1 MQYDLQTDALP
12 DFNLDRAVVNGGIP
26 ESMIMAKYEET
37 DIGETDDNYTD
48 YVRGEIVDYRSDKSL
63 FEHEES
69 RGGVNKNSG
78 RLQAQYYGHRGNVD
92 MAEIYRPEIFDG
104 FMGPEDRDP
113 RGINTDP
120 DMKLMRKQHEAR
132 SRFIRFTPDADLATT
147 GGNRSATQMMR
158 DQQQMNAMAKTRLKV
173 FSRELLGRDN
183 ALSAPHSHKSRI
195 PKQLVA
201 KCYGDGITGE
211 DANPQRKATII
222 AREIMRNTQAWRDET
237 NDRDFACARYTHV
250 RKGGKQRGTDVL
262 TGESDQR
269 SVERTEDSS
278 VCFKTAGLLMSNI
291 IAGKRKLM
299 DPNATDADFDASKDT
314 VSRKLAP
321 FVRDLTAVVQ
331 GTTQMPQDARF
342 AASDI
347 TQNGK
352 NVGPQML
359 NNHLGST
366 NHSTPSHHLINA
378 EVIYRT
384 VKPGADRSKI
394 QGKIVSDIRAVYVAD
409 ITQRGKTAKRLLITG
424 AKLNG
429 TEDADRDE
437 SRYTCSYKGRSGAN
451 DRANRY
457 NVQMMRHS
465 ESDNT
470 QRRAQNH
477 VLAKVES
484 QELTLGGM
492 SYSDNHYKERLGGS
506 IGSKYM
512 VGRDVQDARRDDMS
526 EMN

>member
-1 MQYDLQTDALP
+1 MMNYDLQKDALP
-12 DFNLDRAVVNGGIP
+12 DFNLDRAVINGGIP

-37 DIGETDDNYTD
+37 DIDETDDNYTD

-92 MAEIYRPEIFDG
+92 LAEIYRPEIFDG

-147 GGNRSATQMMR
+147 GGNRSTTQMMR

-201 KCYGDGITGE
+201 KCYGDGLEGE
-211 DANPQRKATII
+211 DIGKQRKATII
-222 AREIMRNTQAWRDET
+222 AREIMRNTQTWRDET

-250 RKGGKQRGTDVL
+250 RKGCKQRGTDIL
-262 TGESDQR
+262 TGVSDQR
-269 SVERTEDSS
+269 STERVEDSS
-278 VCFKTAGLLMSNI
+278 ICFKTAGLLMSNI
-291 IAGKRKLM
+291 IDGKRKLM
-299 DPNATDADFDASKDT
+299 DANSTDADFDKSQDT
-314 VSRKLAP
+314 ISRKLAP

-331 GTTQMPQDARF
+331 GTTQEVRYGN
-342 AASDI
+342 SDE
-347 TQNGK
+347 TQSGK
-352 NVGPQML
+352 YLTPQMI
-359 NNHLGST
+359 NNHLGSAS
-366 NHSTPSHHLINA
+366 HSTPSHHLINA

-394 QGKIVSDIRAVYVAD
+394 QGKIVSDVRAVYVTD
-409 ITQRGKTAKRLLITG
+409 ITQRGKSAKNMLVVG
-424 AKLNG
+424 AKQHT

-437 SRYTCSYKGRSGAN
+437 SRYTCAYKGRSGAN

-457 NVQMMRHS
+457 NAQMMKHYD
-465 ESDNT
+465 SDNT
-470 QRRAQNH
+470 QRRATNH
-477 VLAKVES
+477 VLQKVES
-484 QELTLGGM
+484 QELTLAGM
-492 SYSDNHYKERLGGS
+492 SYGDNHYKERLGGS

-512 VGRDVQDARRDDMS
+512 VGKDVRDERRDDMS